1 MINVLSALDI
11 IRKVPGAKD
20 VIIYNPFNEYFGT
33 KKDPKVTKNPQLYQT
48 PKNATNLEEL

>member
-20 VIIYNPFNEYFGT
+20 IIIYNPFNEYFGT

-48 PKNATNLEEL
+48 PKNVKNIEEL